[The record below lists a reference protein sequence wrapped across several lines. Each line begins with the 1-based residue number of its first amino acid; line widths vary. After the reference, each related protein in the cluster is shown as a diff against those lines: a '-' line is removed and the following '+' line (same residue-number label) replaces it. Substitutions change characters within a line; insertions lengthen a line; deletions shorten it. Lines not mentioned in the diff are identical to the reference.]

1 MMNELRLTV
10 TRLIPATPERVYHA
24 WLDPRMLARFM
35 LPGDSMSVPE
45 ATSDARVGGRFRI
58 IMRAGDKDL
67 PHEGTYLEL
76 TPHDRIR
83 FTWES
88 AHSLADSEVAVTF
101 TPKGAGTFVTLTHA
115 KFASED
121 ARQAHEG
128 GWTRILQALDAVFE
142 EARP

>member
-1 MMNELRLTV
+1 MTDLSLTV
-10 TRLIPATPERVYHA
+10 TRLIPAPPERVYHA

-35 LPGDSMSVPE
+35 LPGTGMSVPE

-58 IMRAGDKDL
+58 VMRAGDKDM
-67 PHEGTYLEL
+67 PHQGTYLEL

-88 AHSLADSEVAVTF
+88 MHSLADSEVTLSFA
-101 TPKGAGTFVTLTHA
+101 PRDGSTFVTLTHV

-128 GWTRILQALDAVFE
+128 GWSRILQELATVF
-142 EARP
+142 AGVAS